1 MQMRLREENM
11 QKMVRFNLLTIVLR
25 NVLVIN
31 ITKPNKQKPGKRDTG
46 V

>member
-25 NVLVIN
+25 NVFSN
-31 ITKPNKQKPGKRDTG
+31 YQHEPNKQKPGKQDTG

>member
-11 QKMVRFNLLTIVLR
+11 QKMVRFNLLTIVL
-25 NVLVIN
+25 VMFLI
-31 ITKPNKQKPGKRDTG
+31 ITITEPNKQKPGKQDTG

>member
-25 NVLVIN
+25 NVLVITN
-31 ITKPNKQKPGKRDTG
+31 TKPNKQKPGKQDTG

>member
-11 QKMVRFNLLTIVLR
+11 QKMIRFNLLTIVLVMFLIIT
-25 NVLVIN
+25 N
-31 ITKPNKQKPGKRDTG
+31 TKPNKQKPGKQDTG